1 MHDVAY
7 VLVCLAL
14 GLAVWFD
21 ARRVGMQGLPGG
33 RDGTFN
39 ANTWGLVVV
48 LLPPAVVIYL
58 WRRQVHRRRAE
69 LLANRD

>member
-1 MHDVAY
+1 MAY

-21 ARRVGMQGLPGG
+21 ARRTGMPGLPGG

-39 ANTWGLVVV
+39 ANTWGLVVA
-48 LLPPAVVIYL
+48 LFPLAVVIYL
-58 WRRQVHRRRAE
+58 WRRRVHRRRAE
-69 LLANRD
+69 LVVHPD